1 MAEEM
6 VLERQLLEKLLA
18 ERADLDQ
25 HIALLQKR
33 LGGGYSENL
42 GASTPTPTGG
52 LSSLQELLNRAG
64 VLKGEFYGMSRPQAA
79 IALLK
84 KLPKTPLTTNQ
95 IFEALKDSGLELGGK
110 NALNGLYTSL
120 SRLPEVR
127 KVAPNTWGLRE
138 WYPHLKEP
146 KKRIPVMSNEPSAL
160 TIEEIERE
168 DK

>member
-1 MAEEM
+1 
-6 VLERQLLEKLLA
+6 
-18 ERADLDQ
+18 
-25 HIALLQKR
+25 
-33 LGGGYSENL
+33 
-42 GASTPTPTGG
+42 
-52 LSSLQELLNRAG
+52 
-64 VLKGEFYGMSRPQAA
+64 MSRPQAA

-146 KKRIPVMSNEPSAL
+146 KKRIPVISNE
-160 TIEEIERE
+160 E
-168 DK
+168 DVLPLEPTEKDRK

>member
-33 LGGGYSENL
+33 LGAGYSENS
-42 GASTPTPTGG
+42 GGSTSASGG
-52 LSSLQELLNRAG
+52 LSSPQELLNRAG

-120 SRLPEVR
+120 SRLPEIR
-127 KVAPNTWGLRE
+127 KVAPNTWGLKE